1 MPGKAASVPMD
12 FDAQATTYNERTGF
26 PDEAVAP
33 IVAAICDMMPGIDEA
48 VLLELGAGT
57 GTLGVALSRQAGTYI
72 GMDRSSAMLGQ
83 LVSSGGFPPG
93 MRRLVAD
100 ASASWPVQSGMV
112 QGFFTSRALH
122 LFDLD
127 NVCAELHRT
136 ADPAGATFLAG
147 RVERDRESIHGV
159 LRREMRRHLREAGY
173 LAHDGHRAW
182 EQLEAV
188 LCEWNGQ
195 TLQSRTVAKWQ
206 RCRSPA
212 QMLAA
217 WENKPGLAGLSLTR
231 EAKVSV
237 LTRVRAWAKNRYN
250 NLDEPC
256 EIQESYQLQGVTF
269 QTSAVKK

>member
-1 MPGKAASVPMD
+1 MSGKAVAATMD

-33 IVAAICDMMPGIDEA
+33 IVAAICDMMPGIGEA

-57 GTLGVALSRQAGTYI
+57 GTLGAALSREAGTYV
-72 GMDRSSAMLGQ
+72 GLDRSGSMLQQ
-83 LVSSGGFPPG
+83 LVSPG
-93 MRRLVAD
+93 MSRLVAD
-100 ASASWPVQSGMV
+100 ASATWPIQSGVV

-127 NVCAELHRT
+127 NVCAELYRT
-136 ADPAGATFLAG
+136 AVPAGATFLVG
-147 RVERDRESIHGV
+147 RVERDRESIQSV
-159 LRREMRRHLREAGY
+159 LRRKMRRHLQETGY
-173 LAHDGHRAW
+173 QAHDGHRAW
-182 EQLEAV
+182 EQLEEV

-195 TLQSRTVAKWQ
+195 TLQSRTVVQWQ

-231 EAKVSV
+231 EAKASV
-237 LTRVRAWAKNRYN
+237 LTRVRDWAKNRYN
-250 NLDEPC
+250 DLDEPC
-256 EIQESYQLQGVTF
+256 EIQESYQLQGITF